1 MLPYLSDLGNTIV
14 DLLQLETVSTNP
26 RSSEKGDDTA
36 DQAPTMDSNP
46 TSTNSKFPPFRRAAV
61 HFLSLLFRET
71 TKQIYESSF
80 GGSVLP
86 DGFIR
91 IAKTTLSYVASTD
104 QDTLVRVM
112 AREAGE
118 GLQKMQQAMIGL

>member
-1 MLPYLSDLGNTIV
+1 MLPYLADLADAIV
-14 DLLQLETVSTNP
+14 DLLQLETVPTNP
-26 RSSEKGDDTA
+26 RSLEKDNDAA
-36 DQAPTMDSNP
+36 DQAPTMDSDP
-46 TSTNSKFPPFRRAAV
+46 ISTNPKFPPFRRAAL

-80 GGSVLP
+80 GGSILP
-86 DGFIR
+86 NGLMR
-91 IAKTTLSYVASTD
+91 RAKTILSYVASTD

-118 GLQKMQQAMIGL
+118 GLEQMQQATIGL